1 MNISRDFHQWEIPI
15 AGWFIPWNITK
26 KKKKKNM
33 HDSGV
38 PLFQHE
44 RIGVFWVD
52 GFEGLG
58 NGCFVS

>member
-1 MNISRDFHQWEIPI
+1 MGDSNSWMVYSMEHH
-15 AGWFIPWNITK
+15 K
-26 KKKKKNM
+26 KKKENM